1 MTDTDQLREQCRTQ
15 EMEILRLRA
24 DNGDLRARVA
34 NLTRMHDAAQ
44 RHIGRLQKQISRT
57 PRDRAEA
64 AFRGQENG

>member
-1 MTDTDQLREQCRTQ
+1 MTELDQLREQCRNQ

-24 DNGDLRARVA
+24 DNGNLNARVA

-44 RHIGRLQKQISRT
+44 RHIGRLQRQIGRT

-64 AFRGQENG
+64 IFKGAE